1 MPAKFEVYL
10 DKSNQYRFRLK
21 AANGEPIASGESYPD
36 RKSVLKGIASIQ
48 KNAPTA
54 AIIDTTVEKKEA
66 KPKAAAKAKAPAKPK
81 AAAKPK
87 APAKPKA
94 AKK

>member
-1 MPAKFEVYL
+1 MPAKFEIYL
-10 DKSNQYRFRLK
+10 DKSNAYRFRLK

-48 KNAPTA
+48 KNAPI
-54 AIIDTTVEKKEA
+54 AIIDDTTVEKKEA
-66 KPKAAAKAKAPAKPK
+66 KPKAAAKAAPK
-81 AAAKPK
+81 AAAKTKAAPK
-87 APAKPKA
+87 AAKPKA